1 MGKRSVNLQI
11 IINYNLKYIANLH
24 TFNYHIKKSRHIF
37 NIHYFIQFIQ
47 LDPFNKSFQLD
58 PIRFQLDPFNK
69 KFKRSI
75 QYFYDY

>member
-37 NIHYFIQFIQ
+37 NIHYFIQYTGQ
-47 LDPFNKSFQLD
+47 KGLKSA
-58 PIRFQLDPFNK
+58 K
-69 KFKRSI
+69 KGPKNTIF
-75 QYFYDY
+75 